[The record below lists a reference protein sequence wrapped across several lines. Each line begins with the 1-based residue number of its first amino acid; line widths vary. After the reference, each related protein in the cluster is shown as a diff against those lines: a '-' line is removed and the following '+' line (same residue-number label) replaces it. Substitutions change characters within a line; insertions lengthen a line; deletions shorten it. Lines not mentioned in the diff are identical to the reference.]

1 MAKLASANCVGQ
13 FRLSSLAEG
22 VVEVNGVRGP
32 PWQIVVAQHA
42 ASVARHDR
50 YMSRS
55 GPLGRIF
62 KMESGVPVRPR
73 ARAQMHA
80 GPRNKF
86 QGPEVENRAQV
97 KRITSAIRALVERR
111 AKMLLGPPK
120 ARRLAVERR
129 CIRLSTKCVFL
140 HECWLSISAARVG

>member
-62 KMESGVPVRPR
+62 KMEIRRAGKATR
-73 ARAQMHA
+73 ARA
-80 GPRNKF
+80 N
-86 QGPEVENRAQV
+86 
-97 KRITSAIRALVERR
+97 
-111 AKMLLGPPK
+111 
-120 ARRLAVERR
+120 ARRTPEQ
-129 CIRLSTKCVFL
+129 IPGS
-140 HECWLSISAARVG
+140 